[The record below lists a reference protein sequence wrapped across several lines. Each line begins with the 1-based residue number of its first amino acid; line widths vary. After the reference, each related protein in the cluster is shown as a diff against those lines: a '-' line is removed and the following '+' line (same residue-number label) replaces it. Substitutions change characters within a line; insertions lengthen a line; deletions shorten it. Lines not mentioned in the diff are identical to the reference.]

1 MQNWRTW
8 KHHTTAGW
16 LSASSLHSEA
26 DAEKRPDARRSSRF
40 RANWF
45 PRATDVII
53 HLSPWKLSFRCL
65 CEISVSLCPFR
76 FFPAALSAWC
86 FWVKRRHYD
95 IFTFQKKQ
103 WRSWGNASHK
113 DWFCSVRQGKGKC
126 IQVTLP
132 LHWIIY
138 LSENDLNAGMI
149 FACECQQ
156 LWRHR
161 FWGLCFFFFFI
172 CLNCEFWL
180 WSLPGWG
187 WIWICSLE
195 KKQRLSVRAST
206 HLKSN
211 ERGCAFVGTRKVIK
225 LMSAF
230 HFKGAML
237 YLRSLFVNVFTS

>member
-1 MQNWRTW
+1 MHRVSSLYVVQNWRAW
-8 KHHTTAGW
+8 KHHTTARW

-65 CEISVSLCPFR
+65 CEISVSLCSFR

-95 IFTFQKKQ
+95 IFTFQKQQ
-103 WRSWGNASHK
+103 WRSRGNASHK

-138 LSENDLNAGMI
+138 LSEKDLNAGMI

-156 LWRHR
+156 LWRRR
-161 FWGLCFFFFFI
+161 FWGLFVFFHLFKLWILVVKFARLRRN
-172 CLNCEFWL
+172 LNLF
-180 WSLPGWG
+180 PG
-187 WIWICSLE
+187 E
-195 KKQRLSVRAST
+195 KTKIIS
-206 HLKSN
+206 KS
-211 ERGCAFVGTRKVIK
+211 I
-225 LMSAF
+225 
-230 HFKGAML
+230 
-237 YLRSLFVNVFTS
+237 YTSEK